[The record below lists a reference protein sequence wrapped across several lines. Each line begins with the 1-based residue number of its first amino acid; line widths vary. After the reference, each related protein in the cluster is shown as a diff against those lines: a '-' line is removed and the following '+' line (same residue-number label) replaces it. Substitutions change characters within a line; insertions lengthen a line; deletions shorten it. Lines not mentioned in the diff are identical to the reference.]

1 MKNHLK
7 QHINSIHEE
16 KIIINVIFFILG
28 LEKYE
33 KYMTTIHEDKK
44 SLKCQ
49 FCDFNGNMKNH
60 LKQHNNSI
68 HEEKISKKCDC
79 CETNSWKVWKNAW
92 PQFMKVNSD

>member
-1 MKNHLK
+1 MTKCMT
-7 QHINSIHEE
+7 SIHEGKE
-16 KIIINVIFFILG
+16 W
-28 LEKYE
+28 
-33 KYMTTIHEDKK
+33 
-44 SLKCQ
+44 LKCQ
-49 FCDFNGNMKNH
+49 YCDHNGNMKNH